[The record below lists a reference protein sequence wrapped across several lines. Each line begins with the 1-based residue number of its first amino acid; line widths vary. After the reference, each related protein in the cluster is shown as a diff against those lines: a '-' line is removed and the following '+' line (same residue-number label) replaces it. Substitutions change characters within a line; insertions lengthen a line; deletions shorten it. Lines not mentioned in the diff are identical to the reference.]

1 MSSSFLCRT
10 VVIFLMFFGL
20 AASTLA
26 ADLALDY
33 RQLTLKNGMRVITL
47 EDFGCPIVAVQIW
60 FHVGS
65 KDELPE
71 RQGFAHMFEHMMF
84 RGTDR
89 LGSTDHFDHLRRT
102 GGSCN
107 AYTPVDAPLFHPP
120 PPAHPPRPPPR
131 PPP

>member
-1 MSSSFLCRT
+1 MPSPISFRAF
-10 VVIFLMFFGL
+10 VVFLLFLSLTGRG
-20 AASTLA
+20 SA

-33 RQLTLKNGMRVITL
+33 RQVTLKNGMRVITL

-65 KDELPE
+65 KDELPQ
-71 RQGFAHMFEHMMF
+71 RQGFAHMFKHMMF
-84 RGTDR
+84 RETDR

-107 AYTPVDAPLFHPP
+107 AFLSWCRTQVQDETEES
-120 PPAHPPRPPPR
+120 
-131 PPP
+131 

>member
-1 MSSSFLCRT
+1 MSSVLCRT
-10 VVIFLMFFGL
+10 VAVLAFFLAFAGPT
-20 AASTLA
+20 AA
-26 ADLALDY
+26 ADLALAY
-33 RQLTLKNGMRVITL
+33 RQVTLKNGMRVITL

-89 LGSTDHFDHLRRT
+89 LGPTDHFDYLRRT

-107 AYTPVDAPLFHPP
+107 AY
-120 PPAHPPRPPPR
+120 
-131 PPP
+131 

>member
-1 MSSSFLCRT
+1 MY
-10 VVIFLMFFGL
+10 
-20 AASTLA
+20 
-26 ADLALDY
+26 DY
-33 RQLTLKNGMRVITL
+33 RDLTLDNGQRVVTL
-47 EDFGCPIVAVQIW
+47 EHHSCPIVAVHLWYQ
-60 FHVGS
+60 VGS

-107 AYTPVDAPLFHPP
+107 AYTSFDVTVYHERL
-120 PPAHPPRPPPR
+120 PADQLELALWLEAESIGFL
-131 PPP
+131 

>member
-1 MSSSFLCRT
+1 MRSRLSLSTCAVFLSLLAQAGSS
-10 VVIFLMFFGL
+10 V
-20 AASTLA
+20 A

-33 RQLTLKNGMRVITL
+33 RQVTLKNGMRVITL

-65 KDELPE
+65 KDELPQ

-89 LGSTDHFDHLRRT
+89 LGSTDHFDYLRRT
-102 GGSCN
+102 GGSCK
-107 AYTPVDAPLFHPP
+107 AYTSFDVPGYHERV
-120 PPAHPPRPPPR
+120 PAD
-131 PPP
+131 